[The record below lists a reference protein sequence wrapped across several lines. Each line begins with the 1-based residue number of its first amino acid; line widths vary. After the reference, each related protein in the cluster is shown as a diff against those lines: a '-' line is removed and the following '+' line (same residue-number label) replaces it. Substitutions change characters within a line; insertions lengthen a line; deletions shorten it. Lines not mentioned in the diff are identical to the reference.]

1 VRAILA
7 FIGPLVGVLVANHGG
22 GSIGGAGGTC
32 GGSGLPK
39 MARKQMEKSPEN
51 RAEEGRAV

>member
-1 VRAILA
+1 M
-7 FIGPLVGVLVANHGG
+7 GVLVANHGG